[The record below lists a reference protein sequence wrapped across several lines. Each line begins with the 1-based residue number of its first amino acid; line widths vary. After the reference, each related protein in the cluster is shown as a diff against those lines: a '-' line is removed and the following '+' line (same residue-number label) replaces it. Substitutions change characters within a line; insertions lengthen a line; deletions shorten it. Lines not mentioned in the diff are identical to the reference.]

1 MSKSPLSLVYFGI
14 GRQCEQL
21 QQALAQ
27 DWEPVH
33 VTDGPSWLETGCA
46 SAGPLVLSLGEKA
59 GRLAGNA
66 GLLAKLRETPILAVV
81 PRRGPFRLARLLE
94 KCRDFVTWPCGQEE
108 LRLRIQ
114 RLCRTTASPF
124 REEQSALADVASLN
138 LIGRSP
144 AFEQFLTRLRKAA
157 ACEAPVLIEGETGSG
172 KELAARAIHYLGP
185 RQDFPFIPVN
195 CGAIPDDLIENEL
208 FGHESGAYTDA
219 KGAQIGAV
227 TQAHKGTLFLDE
239 IESLS
244 PKAQVV
250 LLRFLQDQTFKPLG
264 AQELG
269 QVDVRVIAAGNQDLH
284 GLVREGAF
292 RQDLL
297 FRLDVADL
305 ALPPLRE
312 REGDIALLAEHYLER
327 YARKL
332 GAPAKHIH
340 PDTLAWMQGYRWPG
354 NVRELENFI
363 QKGLLASG
371 DECIRVEDI
380 DTRYLEASS
389 LAAPQSPRFPL
400 DMEFSRAKRLVVD
413 QFEAHYLRHLLAES
427 GGNASLAASKAC
439 KERSAF
445 GRLLKKHGID
455 REQYAHAGARFLAG
469 ATSGASGGTEG

>member
-1 MSKSPLSLVYFGI
+1 MMSRSPLTLVCFGI

-21 QQALAQ
+21 QLALEQ
-27 DWEPVH
+27 DWEAVQ
-33 VTDGPSWLETGCA
+33 VTDGPGWLDTGCTSHGA
-46 SAGPLVLSLGEKA
+46 LVLSFGEKA

-66 GLLAKLRETPILAVV
+66 GLLAKLRESPVLAVV

-114 RLCRTTASPF
+114 RLCRTSASPLQ
-124 REEQSALADVASLN
+124 EEQAALTDVASLN
-138 LIGRSP
+138 LIGHSA

-195 CGAIPDDLIENEL
+195 CGAIPDELVENEL

-219 KGAQIGAV
+219 KGPQVGAV

-264 AQELG
+264 GQELG
-269 QVDVRVIAAGNQDLH
+269 QVDVRVIAASNRDLH
-284 GLVREGAF
+284 RLVKEEAF

-332 GAPAKHIH
+332 GQPRKQIH
-340 PDTLAWMQGYRWPG
+340 PDTLAWMQRYPWPG

-363 QKGLLASG
+363 QKGLLASSE
-371 DECIRVEDI
+371 DCIRVEDI

-389 LAAPQSPRFPL
+389 LAAPQSPKFPL
-400 DMEFSRAKRLVVD
+400 DMEFSHAKRLVVD

-427 GGNASLAASKAC
+427 GGNVSLAASKAC

-445 GRLLKKHGID
+445 RRLLKKHGID
-455 REQYAHAGARFLAG
+455 RALYARRG
-469 ATSGASGGTEG
+469 